1 MYIVKELN
9 PSNGLIYIIDKKY
22 IIIIIHLKIALF
34 P

>member
-22 IIIIIHLKIALF
+22 IIIHLKIALF